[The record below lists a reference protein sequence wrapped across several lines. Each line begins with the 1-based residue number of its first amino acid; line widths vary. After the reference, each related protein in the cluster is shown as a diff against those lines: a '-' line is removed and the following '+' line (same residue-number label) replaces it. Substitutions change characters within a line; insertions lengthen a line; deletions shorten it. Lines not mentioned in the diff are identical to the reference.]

1 MKMLRRDA
9 ISIAE
14 SVDMS
19 GAPNIRYLPSGAMSA
34 LKEKQVKIT
43 QVYIKADMTM
53 VGSMS
58 QTASMRGPVDIPV
71 QKAKPLRYMNRV
83 PSSFPSGFREK
94 ASMTIKAIDPMA
106 LRIPPSK
113 YPLQ

>member
-1 MKMLRRDA
+1 MLRMDA
-9 ISIAE
+9 KSIAE
-14 SVDMS
+14 SVDTS
-19 GAPNIRYLPSGAMSA
+19 GAPNIRYFPSGAMIA

-53 VGSMS
+53 VGLIS
-58 QTASMRGPVDIPV
+58 QTASIRGPVDIPV

-83 PSSFPSGFREK
+83 PSSLPSGFREK
-94 ASMTIKAIDPMA
+94 ANMHIKMMEPIA
-106 LRIPPSK
+106 LRIPPSR